1 MKRSSQ
7 IGLAA
12 AGVLLVA
19 TVWSMTSDEPQE
31 NLVYDSLSDCR
42 AAGQLSAQQ
51 CETAFSEA
59 SAARL
64 KDAPKFQSQAGC
76 EVQYGANGCSSATI
90 GGAQYF
96 IPALAGFMLAR
107 GLSGGQAQAQP
118 LMPPTTSACP
128 PGSTQ
133 PECQQAR
140 SSSSGSSGGSY
151 GGSSSRSRAYS
162 TTTGSKVTAAFAGG
176 MSRWAVISPH
186 TYQHNGVEHTS
197 WLRHGSAFPTRGPR
211 LRRGRG

>member
-19 TVWSMTSDEPQE
+19 TVWSMTSEDPQE
-31 NLVYDSLSDCR
+31 NLVYNSLSDCR
-42 AAGQLSAQQ
+42 AAGQVSAQQ

-59 SAARL
+59 AAARL
-64 KDAPKFQSQAGC
+64 KDAPKFQSQNAC
-76 EVQYGANGCSSATI
+76 ETQYGANGCSSATI

-107 GLSGGQAQAQP
+107 GLSGGQAQQAQP
-118 LMPPTTSACP
+118 LMPPTAAACP

-140 SSSSGSSGGSY
+140 SSSSSSSGGSY

-162 TTTGSKVTAAFAGG
+162 TTSGRAITAAFSPGSRSGSTAATSTASRGG
-176 MSRWAVISPH
+176 F
-186 TYQHNGVEHTS
+186 
-197 WLRHGSAFPTRGPR
+197 GSIARSFSSHSSS
-211 LRRGRG
+211 

>member
-19 TVWSMTSDEPQE
+19 TVWSMTGEDPQE
-31 NLVYDSLSDCR
+31 NLVYNSLSDCR
-42 AAGQLSAQQ
+42 SAGQVSASQ

-64 KDAPKFQSQAGC
+64 KDAPKFQSQSAC
-76 EVQYGANGCSSATI
+76 EAQYGANGCGSASI

-107 GLSGGQAQAQP
+107 GLSGGAAQAQP

-140 SSSSGSSGGSY
+140 SSSSSSSGGSY
-151 GGSSSRSRAYS
+151 GGSGSRSRAYS
-162 TTTGSKVTAAFAGG
+162 TTSGRSVTAAFAAGARVGSTAATSTASRGG
-176 MSRWAVISPH
+176 F
-186 TYQHNGVEHTS
+186 
-197 WLRHGSAFPTRGPR
+197 GSIARSFSSHSSS
-211 LRRGRG
+211 

>member
-19 TVWSMTSDEPQE
+19 TVWSMTSEDPQE

-42 AAGQLSAQQ
+42 AAGQLTAQQ

-64 KDAPKFQSQAGC
+64 KDAPKFQSQSAC
-76 EVQYGANGCSSATI
+76 EAQYGANGCGSATI

-107 GLSGGQAQAQP
+107 GLSGGQAQP
-118 LMPPTTSACP
+118 LMPPTTAACP

-140 SSSSGSSGGSY
+140 SSSSGSSGGGS
-151 GGSSSRSRAYS
+151 GGGRSRAYS
-162 TTTGSKVTAAFAGG
+162 TTSGSNVTAAFAGG
-176 MSRWAVISPH
+176 SR
-186 TYQHNGVEHTS
+186 TGGVSTTS
-197 WLRHGSAFPTRGPR
+197 VSSRGGFGSTARSFSSHSSS
-211 LRRGRG
+211 

>member
-12 AGVLLVA
+12 VGVILVA
-19 TVWSMTSDEPQE
+19 TVWSMTSEDPQE

-42 AAGQLSAQQ
+42 AAGQLTAQQ

-59 SAARL
+59 TAARL
-64 KDAPKFQSQAGC
+64 KDAPKFQSQSAC
-76 EVQYGANGCSSATI
+76 ETQYGASGCSAASI

-118 LMPPTTSACP
+118 LMPPTTAACP
-128 PGSTQ
+128 PGSPQ

-140 SSSSGSSGGSY
+140 SSSGSSGGSGSY

-162 TTTGSKVTAAFAGG
+162 TTSGSNVTAAFAGG
-176 MSRWAVISPH
+176 SR
-186 TYQHNGVEHTS
+186 G
-197 WLRHGSAFPTRGPR
+197 GSVATTRVSS
-211 LRRGRG
+211 RGGFGSTARSFSSHSSS

>member
-19 TVWSMTSDEPQE
+19 TVWSMTSEDPQE
-31 NLVYDSLSDCR
+31 NLVYNSLSDCR
-42 AAGQLSAQQ
+42 AAGQLTAQQ

-59 SAARL
+59 TATRL
-64 KDAPKFQSQAGC
+64 KDAPKFQSQAAC
-76 EVQYGANGCSSATI
+76 ETQYGANGCSSATI

-107 GLSGGQAQAQP
+107 GLSGGPAQP
-118 LMPPTTSACP
+118 LMPPTAAACP
-128 PGSTQ
+128 PGSTL

-140 SSSSGSSGGSY
+140 ASSSSSSGGAYRG
-151 GGSSSRSRAYS
+151 SSRSRAYS
-162 TTTGSKVTAAFAGG
+162 TTSGRAITAAFSPGSRGG
-176 MSRWAVISPH
+176 STAATRTASR
-186 TYQHNGVEHTS
+186 GGF
-197 WLRHGSAFPTRGPR
+197 GSIARSFSSHSSS
-211 LRRGRG
+211 

>member
-12 AGVLLVA
+12 VGVILVA
-19 TVWSMTSDEPQE
+19 TVWSMTGDDKEE
-31 NLVYDSLSDCR
+31 NLVYNSLSDCR
-42 AAGQLSAQQ
+42 AAGQLTAQQ

-59 SAARL
+59 TAARL
-64 KDAPKFQSQAGC
+64 KDAPKFQSQSAC
-76 EVQYGANGCSSATI
+76 EAQYGANGCGSATI

-107 GLSGGQAQAQP
+107 GLSGAQAQP

-140 SSSSGSSGGSY
+140 SASSSSSSGSSGGSSSY
-151 GGSSSRSRAYS
+151 GSSSRSRAYS
-162 TTTGSKVTAAFAGG
+162 TTSGGNVTAAFAGG
-176 MSRWAVISPH
+176 SRAGSVSTPS
-186 TYQHNGVEHTS
+186 TS
-197 WLRHGSAFPTRGPR
+197 SRGGFGSTARSYSSHSSS
-211 LRRGRG
+211 

>member
-7 IGLAA
+7 IGLGA

-42 AAGQLSAQQ
+42 AAGQLTAQQ

-59 SAARL
+59 TAARL
-64 KDAPKFQSQAGC
+64 KDAPKFQSQSAC
-76 EVQYGANGCSSATI
+76 EAQYGANGCSSATI

-107 GLSGGQAQAQP
+107 GLSGAQAQP

-140 SSSSGSSGGSY
+140 SSSSSSSGGSY
-151 GGSSSRSRAYS
+151 GGSSSRSRAY
-162 TTTGSKVTAAFAGG
+162 TTTAGQAMVARNISSTGMASTPSVASRGGFGSS
-176 MSRWAVISPH
+176 SRSF
-186 TYQHNGVEHTS
+186 S
-197 WLRHGSAFPTRGPR
+197 SSSSS
-211 LRRGRG
+211 

>member
-19 TVWSMTSDEPQE
+19 TVWSMTGDESE
-31 NLVYDSLSDCR
+31 EDLVYNSLSDCR
-42 AAGQLSAQQ
+42 AAGQLSAGQ

-59 SAARL
+59 TAARL
-64 KDAPKFQSQAGC
+64 NDAPKFRNQNEC
-76 EVQYGANGCSSATI
+76 EAQYGANGCSSASA

-107 GLSGGQAQAQP
+107 GFAGTQAQP
-118 LMPPTTSACP
+118 LLPPTTAACP
-128 PGSTQ
+128 PGSPQ

-140 SSSSGSSGGSY
+140 SGGSSSGSSGGT
-151 GGSSSRSRAYS
+151 GGSSSSSRSRAYS
-162 TTTGSKVTAAFAGG
+162 TTNGRGVTAAFAAGARGG
-176 MSRWAVISPH
+176 SVATTSVSSR
-186 TYQHNGVEHTS
+186 GGF
-197 WLRHGSAFPTRGPR
+197 GSTARSYSSHSSS
-211 LRRGRG
+211 

>member
-19 TVWSMTSDEPQE
+19 TVWSMTSEDPQE
-31 NLVYDSLSDCR
+31 NLVYNSLSDCR
-42 AAGQLSAQQ
+42 AAGQLTAQQ

-59 SAARL
+59 TAARL
-64 KDAPKFQSQAGC
+64 KDAPKFQSQTAC
-76 EVQYGANGCSSATI
+76 EAQYGANGCSSATI

-107 GLSGGQAQAQP
+107 GPSGGQAQP
-118 LMPPTTSACP
+118 LMPPTAATCP

-140 SSSSGSSGGSY
+140 SSSSSSSGGYY
-151 GGSSSRSRAYS
+151 GGSSSSRSRAYS
-162 TTTGSKVTAAFAGG
+162 TTSGRSITAAFSPGARGG
-176 MSRWAVISPH
+176 STAATSTASR
-186 TYQHNGVEHTS
+186 GGF
-197 WLRHGSAFPTRGPR
+197 GSIARSFSSHSSS
-211 LRRGRG
+211 

>member
-19 TVWSMTSDEPQE
+19 TVWSMTSEDPQE

-64 KDAPKFQSQAGC
+64 KDAPKFQSQSAC
-76 EVQYGANGCSSATI
+76 EAQYGANGCGSASI

-107 GLSGGQAQAQP
+107 GLSGAQAQP

-140 SSSSGSSGGSY
+140 SSSSGGGGGSY
-151 GGSSSRSRAYS
+151 GGSGRSRAYS
-162 TTTGSKVTAAFAGG
+162 TATGSKITAAFAGG
-176 MSRWAVISPH
+176 SRGGSVSTPS
-186 TYQHNGVEHTS
+186 TS
-197 WLRHGSAFPTRGPR
+197 SRGGFGSTARSYSSHSSS
-211 LRRGRG
+211 

>member
-19 TVWSMTSDEPQE
+19 TVWSMTSEDPQE
-31 NLVYDSLSDCR
+31 NLVYNSLSDCR
-42 AAGQLSAQQ
+42 AAGQLTAQQ

-59 SAARL
+59 TAARL
-64 KDAPKFQSQAGC
+64 KDAPKFQSQNAC
-76 EVQYGANGCSSATI
+76 ETQYGANGCSSATI

-118 LMPPTTSACP
+118 LMPPTAAACP

-140 SSSSGSSGGSY
+140 SSGSSGSSSY
-151 GGSSSRSRAYS
+151 GGGSSRSRAYS
-162 TTTGSKVTAAFAGG
+162 TTSGRSITAAFAAGARGG
-176 MSRWAVISPH
+176 GTAATSTASR
-186 TYQHNGVEHTS
+186 GGF
-197 WLRHGSAFPTRGPR
+197 GSIARSFSSHSSS
-211 LRRGRG
+211 

>member
-19 TVWSMTSDEPQE
+19 TVWSMTSEDPQE
-31 NLVYDSLSDCR
+31 NLVYNSLSDCR
-42 AAGQLSAQQ
+42 AAGQLTAQQ

-59 SAARL
+59 TAARL
-64 KDAPKFQSQAGC
+64 KDAPKFQSQTAC
-76 EVQYGANGCSSATI
+76 EAQYGANGCSSATI

-107 GLSGGQAQAQP
+107 GLSGGQAQP
-118 LMPPTTSACP
+118 LMPPTAATCP
-128 PGSTQ
+128 SGSTQ

-140 SSSSGSSGGSY
+140 SSSSSSSGGYY
-151 GGSSSRSRAYS
+151 GGSSSSRSRAYS
-162 TTTGSKVTAAFAGG
+162 TTSGRSITAAFSPGARGG
-176 MSRWAVISPH
+176 STAATSTASR
-186 TYQHNGVEHTS
+186 GGF
-197 WLRHGSAFPTRGPR
+197 GSIARSFSSHSSS
-211 LRRGRG
+211 

>member
-19 TVWSMTSDEPQE
+19 TVWSMTSEDPQE

-42 AAGQLSAQQ
+42 AAGQLTAQQ

-59 SAARL
+59 TAARL
-64 KDAPKFQSQAGC
+64 KDAPKFQSQTAC
-76 EVQYGANGCSSATI
+76 ETQYGANGCSSATI

-96 IPALAGFMLAR
+96 IPALAGFMMAR
-107 GLSGGQAQAQP
+107 GLAGAQAQP
-118 LMPPTTSACP
+118 LMPPTAAACP

-140 SSSSGSSGGSY
+140 SSSSSSGSSSSY
-151 GGSSSRSRAYS
+151 GGSRSRAYS
-162 TTTGSKVTAAFAGG
+162 TTSGRSITAAFSSG
-176 MSRWAVISPH
+176 SR
-186 TYQHNGVEHTS
+186 G
-197 WLRHGSAFPTRGPR
+197 GSASSTSVSSRGGFGSIAR
-211 LRRGRG
+211 SFSSHSSS

>member
-7 IGLAA
+7 IGLGA

-19 TVWSMTSDEPQE
+19 TVWSMTSDSQEE

-42 AAGQLSAQQ
+42 AAGQLTAQQ

-59 SAARL
+59 TAARL
-64 KDAPKFQSQAGC
+64 KDAPKFQSQTAC
-76 EVQYGANGCSSATI
+76 EAQYGANGCGSATI

-140 SSSSGSSGGSY
+140 SSSGSSGGGGSY
-151 GGSSSRSRAYS
+151 GSSSHSRAYS
-162 TTTGSKVTAAFAGG
+162 TTSGRNVTAAFAGG
-176 MSRWAVISPH
+176 SRGGSVS
-186 TYQHNGVEHTS
+186 TTS
-197 WLRHGSAFPTRGPR
+197 VSSRGGFGSTARSFSSHSSS
-211 LRRGRG
+211 

>member
-19 TVWSMTSDEPQE
+19 TVWSMTGDDSEE
-31 NLVYDSLSDCR
+31 NLVYNSLSDCR
-42 AAGQLSAQQ
+42 AAGQLTAQQ

-59 SAARL
+59 TAARL
-64 KDAPKFQSQAGC
+64 KDAPKFRNQTEC
-76 EVQYGANGCSSATI
+76 EAQYGANGCSSASI

-107 GLSGGQAQAQP
+107 GLAGAQAQP
-118 LMPPTTSACP
+118 LLPPTAAACP
-128 PGSTQ
+128 PGSTL

-140 SSSSGSSGGSY
+140 SSSSSSSGGS
-151 GGSSSRSRAYS
+151 GGSSGSRSRAYS
-162 TTTGSKVTAAFAGG
+162 TTSGRGVTAAFASGARGG
-176 MSRWAVISPH
+176 SVATTNVSSR
-186 TYQHNGVEHTS
+186 GGF
-197 WLRHGSAFPTRGPR
+197 GSTARSYSSSSSS
-211 LRRGRG
+211 